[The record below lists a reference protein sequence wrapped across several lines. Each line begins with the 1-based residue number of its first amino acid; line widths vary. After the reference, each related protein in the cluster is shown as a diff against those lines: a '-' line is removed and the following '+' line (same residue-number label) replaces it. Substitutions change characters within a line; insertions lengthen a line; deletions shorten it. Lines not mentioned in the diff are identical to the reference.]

1 MNRVIRK
8 IPLPGTPDP
17 APRAYEAPH
26 AALSRRAAAE
36 GFVLLKNKNHLLP
49 LTPGKPVALYGAG
62 ASKTVKGGTGSG
74 DVNER
79 YRVSIYEGLTNA
91 GFTVTTGDWIAAYDA
106 LYERARLDW
115 RERVLKKYEA
125 SNKCGIAF
133 FDAYSTTAF
142 HIPAGPAV
150 QPTQADTAIYV
161 LSRIAGEGADR
172 FAAPGD
178 YYLSPEERAMLSDIC
193 NMYRDVVVL
202 LNTGSV
208 VDLGFMDEFDNIRAL
223 MLILQPGMEGGN
235 AVADVL
241 TGRVCPSGRL
251 TDTWALRYEDYPG
264 AADYSHN
271 NGDVSREYY
280 NEGIYVG
287 YRFFDSFG
295 LPVRHGFGEGLSYT
309 AFDIT
314 EVSFAAKDD
323 GLVTVEATVTNT
335 GDTHSGREV
344 VQVYAMPPAGHL
356 EKEVRRLVAFGKTGL
371 LAPGESQRLALS
383 FNPEDLASYDEAA
396 AAWMLEAGRYGLFV
410 GHSLRESML
419 CSWLSLASDKILARV
434 RHICPLRET
443 LHPLSLSPEARRTRC
458 NVLVGT
464 VDAPCLDYDLSLV
477 PERVVDYDELKPAP
491 DEADA
496 LIERLSVEQLIALS
510 TGDPVKGQGNALGSA
525 GISLPGS
532 AGETSS
538 CALKQGI
545 ANIVLADGPAGLRLN
560 ETYYVEDGRA
570 KMLPF
575 EASLEYGLFFD
586 APPMKGAKYHQYC
599 TAIPVGTLLAQTWD
613 VPLIE
618 QIGDMIGDEM
628 ERFGVTLWL
637 APGMNIH
644 RNPLCGRNFE
654 YYSEDPLVSGRIAA
668 AMTRGVQRHPGCGT
682 TIKHFCCNNQEEN
695 RMASDSIVSERAL
708 REIYLRGFGI
718 AICESQP
725 LAIMTS
731 YNLINGIHAANS
743 RDLCTEAARREYG
756 FKGLIMTDWTTTEH
770 GEDCTAAGC
779 IRAGNDL
786 IMPGQFSDHDSIRGA
801 LDDGTLSVD
810 QLKTCVARIVRT
822 ILKSNRY
829 E

>member
-1 MNRVIRK
+1 MSLLALQTALIRQF
-8 IPLPGTPDP
+8 GND
-17 APRAYEAPH
+17 
-26 AALSRRAAAE
+26 
-36 GFVLLKNKNHLLP
+36 
-49 LTPGKPVALYGAG
+49 
-62 ASKTVKGGTGSG
+62 
-74 DVNER
+74 
-79 YRVSIYEGLTNA
+79 
-91 GFTVTTGDWIAAYDA
+91 
-106 LYERARLDW
+106 
-115 RERVLKKYEA
+115 
-125 SNKCGIAF
+125 
-133 FDAYSTTAF
+133 

-150 QPTQADTAIYV
+150 QPTHADTAIYV

-178 YYLSPEERAMLSDIC
+178 YYLSPEEYAMLSDIC
-193 NMYRDVVVL
+193 KMYRDVVVL

-208 VDLGFMDEFDNIRAL
+208 VDLGFMDEFENIRAL

-241 TGRVCPSGRL
+241 TGRVCASGRL

-295 LPVRHGFGEGLSYT
+295 MPARYSFGEGLSYT
-309 AFDIT
+309 TFELSGISLA
-314 EVSFAAKDD
+314 VNDD
-323 GLVTVEATVTNT
+323 SAVTVEATVTNT

-344 VQVYAMPPAGHL
+344 VQVYAMPPTGRL
-356 EKEVRRLVAFGKTGL
+356 EKEVRRLVAFGKTRL

-383 FNPEDLASYDEAA
+383 FNPEALASYDEAT
-396 AAWMLEAGRYGLFV
+396 AAWVLEAGRYGLFV
-410 GHSLRESML
+410 GHSLKESRL
-419 CSWLSLASDKILARV
+419 CGWLSLANDKILAQV
-434 RHICPLRET
+434 KHICPFKGI
-443 LHPLSLSPEARRTRC
+443 LHPLSLSPKGRQDRC
-458 NVLVGT
+458 DALVGA
-464 VDAPCLDYDLSLV
+464 VDAPCLDYDLSGV
-477 PERVVDYDELKPAP
+477 PERVVNYDEPEAAP
-491 DEADA
+491 DEADK
-496 LIERLSVEQLIALS
+496 LIDHLSIDQLIALS

-538 CALKQGI
+538 NALKQGV

-560 ETYYVEDGRA
+560 EFYYVNNGQAR
-570 KMLPF
+570 MLPF
-575 EASLEYGLFFD
+575 EASLEHGLFFD
-586 APPMKGAKYHQYC
+586 APQMNGTKYYQYC

-613 VPLIE
+613 VALIE
-618 QIGDMIGDEM
+618 EVGDMIGDEM

-682 TIKHFCCNNQEEN
+682 TIKHFCCNNQEDN
-695 RMASDSIVSERAL
+695 RMASYSIISERTL
-708 REIYLRGFGI
+708 REIYLRGFEI
-718 AICESQP
+718 AIRESQP

-731 YNLINGIHAANS
+731 YNLVNGVHAANS
-743 RDLCTEAARREYG
+743 RDLCTEAARREFG

-786 IMPGQFSDHDSIRGA
+786 IMPGQFSDHESIRAA
-801 LDDGTLSVD
+801 LDDGTLSMD
-810 QLKTCVARIVRT
+810 ALKACVARIVRT